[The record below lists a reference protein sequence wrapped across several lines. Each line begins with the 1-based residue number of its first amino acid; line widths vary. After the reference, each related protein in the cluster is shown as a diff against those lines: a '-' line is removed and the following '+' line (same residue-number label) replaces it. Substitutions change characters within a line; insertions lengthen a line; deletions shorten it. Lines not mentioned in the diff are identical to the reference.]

1 MTPQQYF
8 DLVIPTVDMSIR
20 SELYHTNEF
29 NFAVAVILSA
39 QATDKKVNEV
49 TPKLFHIAP
58 TPKKMLELGIDGL
71 KEHIKVIS
79 PDEIVNKIVETM
91 EENLKKYRK

>member
-29 NFAVAVILSA
+29 NFAVAVILSDA
-39 QATDKKVNEV
+39 RDAAGQRCISGYFRAGAGLLRMVQGREAANL
-49 TPKLFHIAP
+49 PI
-58 TPKKMLELGIDGL
+58 LELKRPGTSGEL
-71 KEHIKVIS
+71 
-79 PDEIVNKIVETM
+79 
-91 EENLKKYRK
+91 